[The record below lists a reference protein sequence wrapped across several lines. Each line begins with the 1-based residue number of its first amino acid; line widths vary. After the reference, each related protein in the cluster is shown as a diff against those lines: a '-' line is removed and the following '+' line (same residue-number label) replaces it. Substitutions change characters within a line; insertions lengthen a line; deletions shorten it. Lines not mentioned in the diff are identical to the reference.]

1 MEVENNQKTPLYSW
15 YALGLLTLVY
25 VLNFLDRTVIF
36 FLFTPIKAEF
46 GLSDFQLALI
56 GSTAFVIFYTVLGI
70 PCGRIA
76 DKYSR
81 KNLIGIGLV
90 IWSIFSGLTGF
101 ADGFWTLFLCRLM
114 VGVGE
119 ATLGS
124 AALSLLNDYF
134 PPAKRATVASIYALG
149 IALGAGSAS
158 FLVGYLNQ
166 FGWRFVF
173 FVVGFPGV
181 ILAVLVFLLREPE
194 RGATEKTDNNYSAT
208 DWKKLLTNKSLLY
221 VYFGFA
227 LLGLATNNLN
237 IWGATFYTRVHKFDI
252 ATILFWGGVLTLIGG
267 IPATLFSGVIA
278 EKFRKK
284 NRGGRMLY
292 GSLISAFCVP
302 LWIILLSTDNVYF
315 LLFSNLMLLYAA
327 LAWFGA
333 STADVTEIS
342 GVNLRGLGIAIFFF
356 CVNISAYLIGSS
368 LIGKL
373 NDYLGATEN
382 PQMMRYAMLVC
393 PIACA
398 LSAICLFIGS
408 KTLNRLES

>member
-1 MEVENNQKTPLYSW
+1 MENTKTPLYSW

-25 VLNFLDRTVIF
+25 VMNFLDRTVIF

-46 GLSDFQLALI
+46 GLTDFQLALI

-70 PCGRIA
+70 PFGRIA
-76 DKYSR
+76 DKKSR

-90 IWSIFSGLTGF
+90 IWSVFSGLTGF

-166 FGWRFVF
+166 FGWRVVF

-194 RGATEKTDNNYSAT
+194 RGATEKTDTNYSAT

-237 IWGATFYTRVHKFDI
+237 IWGATFYTRVHKLDI

-278 EKFRKK
+278 EKFRQK

-292 GSLISAFCVP
+292 GSIISALCVP
-302 LWIILLSTDNVYF
+302 LWILLLSTDNVYL

-333 STADVTEIS
+333 STADVTEIA

-356 CVNISAYLIGSS
+356 CVNIAAYLIGSS

-373 NDYLGATEN
+373 NDVLGATEN
-382 PQMMRYAMLVC
+382 PNMMRYSMLVC
-393 PIACA
+393 PISCG

-408 KTLNRLES
+408 RSLRNEI

>member
-1 MEVENNQKTPLYSW
+1 MENTKTPLYSW

-25 VLNFLDRTVIF
+25 VMNFLDRTVIF

-46 GLSDFQLALI
+46 GLSDLQLALI

-70 PCGRIA
+70 PFGRMA
-76 DKYSR
+76 DTHSR

-90 IWSIFSGLTGF
+90 VWSIFSGLTGF

-181 ILAVLVFLLREPE
+181 IIAVLVFLLREPA
-194 RGATEKTDNNYSAT
+194 RGATEKTDTNYSAT

-267 IPATLFSGVIA
+267 IPATVFSGAIA
-278 EKFRKK
+278 EKFRQK

-292 GSLISAFCVP
+292 GSIISAFCIP
-302 LWIILLSTDNVYF
+302 FWIILLSTDNVYL

-333 STADVTEIS
+333 STADVTEIA

-356 CVNISAYLIGSS
+356 CVNIAAYLIGSS

-373 NDYLGATEN
+373 NDFLGATEN
-382 PQMMRYAMLVC
+382 PAMMRYSMLVC
-393 PIACA
+393 PIACG

-408 KTLNRLES
+408 KTLNRAEP